1 MNEPKYT
8 MIMKSLVVKIL
19 YNTYLTN
26 INSTFEM
33 GINRQ
38 THTLRNKQKKNKNK
52 NRVYNK
58 AS

>member
-33 GINRQ
+33 GINRH
-38 THTLRNKQKKNKNK
+38 THTLQNKQKIKNK